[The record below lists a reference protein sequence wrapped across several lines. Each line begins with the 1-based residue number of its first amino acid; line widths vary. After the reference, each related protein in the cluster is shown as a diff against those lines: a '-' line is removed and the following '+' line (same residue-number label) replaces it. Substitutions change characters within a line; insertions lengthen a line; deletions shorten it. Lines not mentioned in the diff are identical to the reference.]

1 MTTTTENQPAKAK
14 QVPDFYIFE
23 NGAAGQKGGKP
34 AGAAFVHKKGTGFTL
49 LIGGK
54 RYAAFPPKAKA
65 AAQPELPAPTEQ
77 PATEGKGA

>member
-1 MTTTTENQPAKAK
+1 MTTTTENKTAKTK

-23 NGAAGQKGGKP
+23 NGAKGEQGGKP
-34 AGAAFVHKKGTGFTL
+34 AGAAFAHKKGNGFTL

-65 AAQPELPAPTEQ
+65 AVQPEE
-77 PATEGKGA
+77 TEGKSA